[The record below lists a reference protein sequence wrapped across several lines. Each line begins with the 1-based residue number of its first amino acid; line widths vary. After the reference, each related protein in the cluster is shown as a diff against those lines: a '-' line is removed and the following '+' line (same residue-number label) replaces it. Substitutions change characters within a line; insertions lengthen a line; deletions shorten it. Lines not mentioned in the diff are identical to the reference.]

1 MSNTL
6 IVGDLHL
13 GKGLTIGRPGFG
25 LGLNSRIADQFKLLD
40 WVLEQALQR
49 HVSVII
55 FTGDIFEDVKPDYI
69 LSDALIQWLKKCET
83 ENIDVHIIAG
93 NHDIKRS
100 GGNYF
105 SPLNLIQSS
114 EIENTTVHKQ
124 VDTIYNGTVG
134 FTLFPFRDR
143 RSFNC
148 NTTTEAIA
156 KVEELLSWEVT
167 EIPDTYDKVL
177 IGHLAIEGSI
187 FVGDEIEDIANE
199 LMCPPMIFNGYHH
212 VWMGHVH
219 KPQIH
224 RQKPHVAHIGSLD
237 ISDFGETDHQK
248 ILIHYDSKM
257 PGKFETIPV
266 PSRPLRRVKIT
277 VPEFADV
284 NQTIADEL
292 QKMNKLTPLNNAIV
306 KLEVQLTGTDANAD
320 RGKVEKLLQEYGAF
334 HVSSFTESRMSFVI
348 PEDKRKNLD
357 NTIEPKQAVRMF
369 VMDSK
374 EISLESEEDRA
385 ILLQMCNEIIEEHQ
399 QGEK

>member
-49 HVSVII
+49 NVTVII
-55 FTGDIFEDVKPDYI
+55 FTGDIYEDVKPDYI
-69 LSDALIQWLKKCET
+69 LSDAFIQWLKKCET
-83 ENIDVHIIAG
+83 ENIDIHIIAG

-114 EIENTTVHKQ
+114 EIENTTIHKQ

-212 VWMGHVH
+212 VWMVMF
-219 KPQIH
+219 IN
-224 RQKPHVAHIGSLD
+224 
-237 ISDFGETDHQK
+237 
-248 ILIHYDSKM
+248 
-257 PGKFETIPV
+257 
-266 PSRPLRRVKIT
+266 LRY
-277 VPEFADV
+277 
-284 NQTIADEL
+284 
-292 QKMNKLTPLNNAIV
+292 IV
-306 KLEVQLTGTDANAD
+306 KDLT
-320 RGKVEKLLQEYGAF
+320 
-334 HVSSFTESRMSFVI
+334 
-348 PEDKRKNLD
+348 
-357 NTIEPKQAVRMF
+357 
-369 VMDSK
+369 
-374 EISLESEEDRA
+374 
-385 ILLQMCNEIIEEHQ
+385 
-399 QGEK
+399 